1 MRVFA
6 KKILRE
12 FWEKHTDSEHQL
24 KTWYAEVLKAKWET
38 PNDVKKYYPKAS
50 IVADNRVIFN
60 IKGNKYRMVV
70 KFNYKRGW
78 AFIRFIGTHSD
89 YEKINIKKI

>member
-24 KTWYAEVLKAKWET
+24 KTWYAEALKAKWET
-38 PNDVKKYYPKAS
+38 PNDVKKDYPKAS

-89 YEKINIKKI
+89 YEKINVTKI